1 MLLGKVVGSVW
12 GTQVTEGI
20 TARKLLIVEPVA
32 GVYPTLESGHVI
44 ATDNL
49 GAGTGDHV
57 IVCFGSPSRNSYDE
71 ERTPLSK
78 RQSSALS
85 TVPAPLKTTHHWI
98 LRYSSEFPLK
108 QFQSTSTV
116 SN

>member
-71 ERTPLSK
+71 GENTPFEASILGIVDSASTIEDDPSLDPSIFK
-78 RQSSALS
+78 RVSA
-85 TVPAPLKTTHHWI
+85 
-98 LRYSSEFPLK
+98 
-108 QFQSTSTV
+108 
-116 SN
+116 